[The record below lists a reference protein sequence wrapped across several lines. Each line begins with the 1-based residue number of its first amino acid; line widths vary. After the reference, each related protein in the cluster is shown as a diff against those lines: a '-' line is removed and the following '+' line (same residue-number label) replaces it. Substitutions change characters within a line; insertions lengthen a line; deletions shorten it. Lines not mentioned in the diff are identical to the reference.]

1 MALGYIDDAM
11 KYMSMY
17 PHHHINKWW
26 ICKLCSEN
34 YEIDENILSEF
45 YLENLKLPLSKNTIY
60 PHQTNF
66 IQSINFDELRRR

>member
-1 MALGYIDDAM
+1 MGYIDDAM

-34 YEIDENILSEF
+34 YEIDEKILSEF
-45 YLENLKLPLSKNTIY
+45 YLENTIY